1 MNTQTM
7 VPVEYVG
14 AKQSETD
21 HLYGTGLVWSGRGDV
36 QLVPADKWSQM
47 KRHVDVWRALEGAP
61 SSLAGAKSTGPKT
74 EPVQASV
81 PTDVLYGTNHPAEI
95 DIGGKLVPLGDVVRE
110 AHAMSKMSVRAWNEL
125 DDQGRHDLVE
135 HYLGEALKAAGVT
148 GAGDGVVDLEAMD
161 KAALR
166 QLAEERGVKVHPNAG
181 EAKLREALK
190 AAGV

>member
-1 MNTQTM
+1 MNTNT
-7 VPVEYVG
+7 VLVEYVG
-14 AKQSETD
+14 LKPQETD
-21 HLYGTGLVWSGRGDV
+21 CVAGTGLTWVGAGSV
-36 QLVPADKWSQM
+36 HPVPAKAWEIM
-47 KRHVDVWRALEGAP
+47 ANHPDVWRLVEGQPATG
-61 SSLAGAKSTGPKT
+61 SLAAAKVSAPPQKT
-74 EPVQASV
+74 SV
-81 PTDVLYGTNHPAEI
+81 PSDVLYGTNHPPEI

-125 DDQGRHDLVE
+125 DDRGRHDLVE
-135 HYLGEALKAAGVT
+135 HYLGEAMKAAGGT
-148 GAGDGVVDLEAMD
+148 GAGDGAVDLEAMD